1 MLVEGKCSRQRLAEY
16 RELNAYVG
24 RLLDI
29 PGVRGTVNID
39 HVKQCYCSIRS
50 FNPNG
55 IVPVGPD
62 LGAWGL

>member
-39 HVKQCYCSIRS
+39 HIK
-50 FNPNG
+50 
-55 IVPVGPD
+55 
-62 LGAWGL
+62 